1 MLGKAEHGSSVLN
14 YSYVLVSNFFLNTLK
29 LNVPGEIYIYIYI
42 EISNFFINLNIMNY
56 DSNWLVISYST
67 CLYLNYI
74 INIV

>member
-42 EISNFFINLNIMNY
+42 LKFQIFLLI
-56 DSNWLVISYST
+56 WT
-67 CLYLNYI
+67 
-74 INIV
+74 